1 MKISICIPQYNR
13 IDYLLKSLEMIRSQT
28 YRDIEI
34 IVSDDCSTDST
45 EREIQSLIPS
55 YKFPIIY
62 HRNAKN
68 IGYDAN
74 YRKSIELA
82 SGEYVIIIGNDDSIY
97 GNDSIQYLAD
107 FLEKN
112 NLPEIGFSNFVE
124 DVNPNEVVARANSTG
139 VLGTGYEVALR
150 NYSCF
155 SFVGGLIYKK
165 SAFQEFNTSKHDGS
179 IFAQLYLGCLM
190 IAKGC
195 RLFSIEKPLVLKDM
209 KGDETLRKSYRD
221 VIARTWKQYKKVDGG
236 VPSVINVL
244 ISAFR
249 DAGVLTQ
256 RIIYKI
262 FRRIYTITFPHW
274 VIDYRSN
281 GALPEAVGLI
291 AGLKPSNVQN
301 FSLLNGLNRT
311 KIYTYYF
318 LYSGIGLTMPVF
330 LFRKLKNRLYKF
342 IKKNA

>member
-1 MKISICIPQYNR
+1 
-13 IDYLLKSLEMIRSQT
+13 
-28 YRDIEI
+28 
-34 IVSDDCSTDST
+34 
-45 EREIQSLIPS
+45 
-55 YKFPIIY
+55 
-62 HRNAKN
+62 
-68 IGYDAN
+68 
-74 YRKSIELA
+74 
-82 SGEYVIIIGNDDSIY
+82 
-97 GNDSIQYLAD
+97 
-107 FLEKN
+107 
-112 NLPEIGFSNFVE
+112 
-124 DVNPNEVVARANSTG
+124 
-139 VLGTGYEVALR
+139 
-150 NYSCF
+150 
-155 SFVGGLIYKK
+155 
-165 SAFQEFNTSKHDGS
+165 
-179 IFAQLYLGCLM
+179 M